1 MMQAFR
7 NSAKVA
13 GAIFA
18 LLMLIFMAT
27 SVDWG
32 SLTPSTSAGKI
43 NGRTVDVRSYQQ
55 FVQQTIDNRQRES
68 PASLT
73 LEDRNQIEDQVWEQL
88 IQNSVLDAEYRR
100 RGITVTEDEIVDA
113 LRTSP
118 PPEFRNVPEFQTD
131 SQFDMGKYQRWL
143 TSSVGAQYLPA
154 LEAQYRE
161 QIERSKL
168 LRVVTAD
175 IYLSDAA
182 LWEQY
187 RDEHEQ
193 VKIALTA
200 VIGRNAVPDSQVA
213 VTDADVAAIT
223 RRTRTTSSA
232 PRRPTSASWPCLA

>member
-32 SLTPSTSAGKI
+32 SLTRSTSAGKI
-43 NGRTVDVRSYQQ
+43 NGRAVDARSYEE
-55 FVQQTIDNRQRES
+55 FVRQTIDNRQRES

-73 LEDRNQIEDQVWEQL
+73 LEDRNQIEDEVWEQL

-113 LRTSP
+113 LQNSP

-143 TSSVGAQYLPA
+143 TSSVGAQYLPS
-154 LEAQYRE
+154 LEAQYRDE
-161 QIERSKL
+161 L
-168 LRVVTAD
+168 LRNKLFRLVTSD
-175 IYLSDAA
+175 IYLSDPA
-182 LWEQY
+182 LWQRY
-187 RDEHEQ
+187 RDEHEM
-193 VKIALTA
+193 VKVSLTA
-200 VIGRNAVPDSQVA
+200 IVPRNAVPDS
-213 VTDADVAAIT
+213 
-223 RRTRTTSSA
+223 
-232 PRRPTSASWPCLA
+232 